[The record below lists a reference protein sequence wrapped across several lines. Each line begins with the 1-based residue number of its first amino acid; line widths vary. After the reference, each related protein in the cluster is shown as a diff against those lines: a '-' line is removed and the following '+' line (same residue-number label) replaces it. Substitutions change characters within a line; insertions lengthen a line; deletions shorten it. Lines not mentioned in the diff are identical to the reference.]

1 MTARELG
8 GHHRSEEEEEEG
20 RREEREGHR
29 TTKQQGPCGLS
40 STGEPRPA
48 SLLRPS
54 SPSGTHGPGEHRVPV
69 PEAPDTPLCSR
80 QLRSPSA
87 SGLCD
92 TISAVTR
99 MTPVPGTESGPPAP
113 VLPPMFNEETRYV
126 IINSPR
132 IFPGYLPHSE
142 RLGVGLGTTLPPPHI
157 SEHPPT
163 SPAGFLLTHPQAP
176 PGSSCMSPALQP

>member
-1 MTARELG
+1 MTAQELG
-8 GHHRSEEEEEEG
+8 GHHRSEEEEEEEG
-20 RREEREGHR
+20 RKEEREGHR

-54 SPSGTHGPGEHRVPV
+54 SPCRTHGPGEYRVPV
-69 PEAPDTPLCSR
+69 PETPDTPLCSQ

-99 MTPVPGTESGPPAP
+99 MTPVLGTE
-113 VLPPMFNEETRYV
+113 
-126 IINSPR
+126 
-132 IFPGYLPHSE
+132 
-142 RLGVGLGTTLPPPHI
+142 
-157 SEHPPT
+157 
-163 SPAGFLLTHPQAP
+163 
-176 PGSSCMSPALQP
+176 